1 MKNFITL
8 PYKLEREPP
17 PFETNEIK
25 TPESLPRFFLKE
37 FTTPGDKVFDP
48 FAGLGTTL
56 FVAEELKRIPYG
68 IEADP
73 RRHQW
78 VAGQLE
84 NWMHVING
92 DSARAN
98 AMGFPK
104 MDFSMTA
111 PPFMAINHK
120 WNPLYGGD
128 KTKDG
133 YGVYLKRMQHIYKQ
147 ISTVMKRNA
156 HIVVQVDDIPGRTF
170 TPLVRDIGTVLSK
183 VLKLENQV
191 TVAWQGGRED
201 YRHTQCL
208 IFRNSAP

>member
-8 PYKLEREPP
+8 PYQLERDAP

-48 FAGLGTTL
+48 FTGLGTTL
-56 FVAEELKRIPYG
+56 FVAEEHKRIPYG
-68 IEADP
+68 IEADQ

-78 VAGQLE
+78 VAGQLG

-92 DSARAN
+92 DSARTAS
-98 AMGFPK
+98 MGFPK

-120 WNPLYGGD
+120 WNPLFGGD
-128 KTKDG
+128 PSKNG
-133 YGVYLKRMQHIYKQ
+133 YDVYLKRMQHIYKQ
-147 ISTVMKRNA
+147 VAKIMKRNA
-156 HIVVQVDDIPGRTF
+156 RIVVQVDDIPGRTF
-170 TPLVRDIGTVLSK
+170 TPLVRDLNNAISK
-183 VLKLENQV
+183 VLKLEDQI
-191 TVAWQGGRED
+191 TVAWQGGRDD
-201 YRHTQCL
+201 YRHTNCL
-208 IFRNSAP
+208 IFRNTML

>member
-8 PYKLEREPP
+8 PYKLERDAP

-25 TPESLPRFFLKE
+25 TPESLPRFILKE
-37 FTTPGDKVFDP
+37 FTKPGDKVFDP

-56 FVAEELKRIPYG
+56 FVAEELKRIPFG

-84 NWMHVING
+84 HWMHLVNG
-92 DSARAN
+92 DSARAA

-133 YGVYLKRMQHIYKQ
+133 YVVYLKRMQFIYKQ
-147 ISTVMKRNA
+147 ISKVMKRNA
-156 HIVVQVDDIPGRTF
+156 QIVVQVDDIPGRVF
-170 TPLVRDIGTVLSK
+170 TPLVRDINNALSK
-183 VLKLENQV
+183 VLTLENEV
-191 TVAWQGGRED
+191 TIAWSGGRDD
-201 YRHTQCL
+201 YRHTNCL
-208 IFRNSAP
+208 VFRNK